1 MPRTRLGSHITT
13 AGDEPEINMAPMID
27 MIFILLIFFL
37 VTASFVRASGVEI
50 DQPAAATAKVREE
63 AGLVVGVAPDGG
75 IYIEGR
81 QVDLKSVRG
90 LVEIFL
96 VETPEGGIIIS
107 ADRRTV
113 TGRLVE
119 VLDQCRLA
127 GAEKVAV
134 SAKRIE

>member
-1 MPRTRLGSHITT
+1 MLRTRLSGRALTE
-13 AGDEPEINMAPMID
+13 GEEPEINMAPMID

-37 VTASFVRASGVEI
+37 VTASFVRTSGVEI
-50 DQPAAATAKVREE
+50 DRPAAATAKVREE
-63 AGLVVGVAPDGG
+63 AGLVIGVAPDGG
-75 IYIEGR
+75 IYMDGR
-81 QVDLKSVRG
+81 RVDLRSIRG

-96 VETPEGGIIIS
+96 MEAPEGGIIIS

-134 SAKRIE
+134 SAKRIK